1 VRILLLGAN
10 GFIGRELGAAL
21 HGRGHAVVPGV
32 RRGSRPPAF
41 AMEAAIE
48 VDLARDCD
56 AGTWLPRLEGID
68 AVVNCAG
75 ILQERRSS
83 RAQAIHVAAPAALYA
98 ACLRS
103 NARRVVLISAISA
116 TPAAGT
122 AYARTKLAGEDALRS
137 TALEWVVLRP
147 SLVHA
152 RGAYGGTALFRGLA
166 ALPGFIPLP
175 GGGGQAFQPID
186 MDDLAAVV
194 VKAVESDALVRR
206 TLEPV
211 GPDVVTLRSIVGDY
225 RRWLGLGPAI
235 VVPIPMALGRAAARI
250 GDVAGGPLN
259 STAWAQLEHGNTGDA
274 DAYAKA
280 SGLSPLGW
288 REALGRHP
296 AHAQDRWHAR
306 LYFVRPLLRIA
317 IALLWIVSGIVGW
330 TAVAQWA
337 GPLADAL
344 GASREAGTALLGLS
358 CLCDMVLGALVLVR
372 WKPPVLAAIQAA
384 VVLGYTALVGI
395 VRPALWIDPFGPL
408 LKNLPILAAIAALGA
423 IEEDR

>member
-1 VRILLLGAN
+1 MRILLLGAN

-21 HGRGHAVVPGV
+21 QARGHAVVPGV
-32 RRGSRPPAF
+32 RRASQAPAF
-41 AMEAAIE
+41 STQAPMEI
-48 VDLARDCD
+48 DLARDCD
-56 AGTWLPRLEGID
+56 AETWLPRLEGID

-75 ILQERRSS
+75 ILQARRGD
-83 RAQAIHVAAPAALYA
+83 RAEAIHVRAPAALYA

-103 NARRVVLISAISA
+103 NARRVVLVSAISA
-116 TPAAGT
+116 TPSAGT

-152 RGAYGGTALFRGLA
+152 RGAYGGTALLRGLA
-166 ALPGFIPLP
+166 ALPGFIPVP
-175 GGGGQAFQPID
+175 GEGAQAFQPIG
-186 MDDLAAVV
+186 MDDLAQVV

-211 GPDVVTLRSIVGDY
+211 GPDVVTLRAIVVDY

-235 VVPIPMALGRAAARI
+235 VVPIPGAFARVAARI
-250 GDVAGGPLN
+250 GDLAGGTLN

-274 DAYAKA
+274 AAYARQ

-288 REALGRHP
+288 RAALARHP

-317 IALLWIVSGIVGW
+317 LALLWIASGLVGAAAVATWSGPVAQALGVSGGS
-330 TAVAQWA
+330 
-337 GPLADAL
+337 
-344 GASREAGTALLGLS
+344 GAALLGFS
-358 CLCDMVLGALVLVR
+358 CLLDIVLGTLVLAR
-372 WKPPVLAAIQAA
+372 WKPAVLAALQAA
-384 VVLGYTALVGI
+384 VVIGYTAVAGI
-395 VRPALWIDPFGPL
+395 VQPALWLDPFGPL
-408 LKNLPILAAIAALGA
+408 LKNLPVLAAIAALAA

>member
-41 AMEAAIE
+41 AVEAAVE

-56 AGTWLPRLEGID
+56 AETWLPRLEGID
-68 AVVNCAG
+68 AIVNCAG
-75 ILQERRSS
+75 ILQERGNA
-83 RAQAIHVAAPAALYA
+83 RARAIHVGAPAALYA

-175 GGGGQAFQPID
+175 GAGAQAFQPID
-186 MDDLAAVV
+186 VDDLAAVV
-194 VKAVESDALVRR
+194 VKAVESDSLVRR

-211 GPDVVTLRSIVGDY
+211 GRDVVALRTIVVDY

-235 VVPIPMALGRAAARI
+235 VVRIPVPLCRAAARI

-274 DAYAKA
+274 DGYAKA
-280 SGLSPLGW
+280 SGLSPRGW
-288 REALGRHP
+288 REALDRHP

-306 LYFVRPLLRIA
+306 LYFVRPLLRWA
-317 IALLWIVSGIVGW
+317 IALLWIASGIVGW
-330 TAVAQWA
+330 AAVAQWA
-337 GPLADAL
+337 GPVARAL
-344 GASREAGTALLGLS
+344 GVSREAGAALLACS
-358 CLCDMVLGALVLVR
+358 CLCDMVLGALVLAR
-372 WKPPVLAAIQAA
+372 WKPPALAAVQAA
-384 VVLGYTALVGI
+384 VVLGYTAVAGI
-395 VRPALWIDPFGPL
+395 VQPALWMDPFGPL
-408 LKNLPILAAIAALGA
+408 LKNLPVLAAIGALAA